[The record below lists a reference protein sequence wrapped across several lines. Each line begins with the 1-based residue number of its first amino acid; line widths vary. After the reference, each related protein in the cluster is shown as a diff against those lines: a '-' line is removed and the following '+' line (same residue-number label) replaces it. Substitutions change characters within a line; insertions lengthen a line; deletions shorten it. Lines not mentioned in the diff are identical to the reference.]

1 MRQLPFI
8 MAINEAFKEE
18 MRRDD
23 KVFVIGE
30 DVQAGTFIATAGLV
44 QEFGKDRV
52 MDTPLSEQAIAG
64 AAIGSAM
71 MGYRPIVD
79 LMFADFMWCCADEIF
94 LKAAKWH
101 FIHAGKVNI
110 PVVIFANM
118 GGGVKVGPEHS
129 QTMESVIMHTP
140 GLKLVVPSNAYDAKG
155 LLKTAIRDNSPVV
168 FLYHKLLLG
177 AMGDCPEEEYT
188 IPFGV
193 ADIKQKGTDVT
204 VIATAYMVNLALKA
218 AKQLEGKVSVEVIDL
233 RTLEP
238 LDINTIITSV
248 KKTGRVVIV
257 DEDTLRCGVHSEI
270 AMQIMEKAFDSL
282 DCPIQRVGAAN
293 MPIPGGFLEAHVL
306 PKVEDIVAAIGIV
319 TGKKRS

>member
-18 MRRDD
+18 MRRDE
-23 KVFVIGE
+23 KVYVIGE

-71 MGYRPIVD
+71 MGYRPVVD

-101 FIHAGKVNI
+101 FIHGGKVNI
-110 PVVIFANM
+110 PVVLFANM

-140 GLKLVVPSNAYDAKG
+140 GLKLVVPSNSYDAKG
-155 LLKTAIRDNSPVV
+155 LLKTAIRDNSAVV
-168 FLYHKLLLG
+168 FFYHKLLLG
-177 AMGDCPEEEYT
+177 EMGDCPEEEYT

-238 LDINTIITSV
+238 LDIDTIITSV

-270 AMQIMEKAFDSL
+270 ATQIMEKAFDSL
-282 DCPIQRVGAAN
+282 DGPIQRVGAAN
-293 MPIPGGFLEAHVL
+293 VPIPGGFLEASVL
-306 PKVEDIVAAIGIV
+306 PTVENIVAAIGKV